1 MIQVCAPAKV
11 NLSLFVNPVVKDE
24 LHEIASLMVKIPLY
38 DVLTFRPSNSLEVVM
53 HGFEISLEDNLVYR
67 AVKAFEE
74 LTGKKMNLRI
84 DVFKRIPVGAGLG
97 GGSSDA
103 AAVLKTLTNLS
114 GIYDKNVREIAR
126 SLGSDVSFFM
136 TPHHAVVLGQGEDV
150 RPLPFYNPP
159 PFIVVLPKEGEALP
173 TQMVYQEFDIRK
185 GRYYP
190 GYYSRYS
197 ICEALRDN
205 EFYTTTGDE
214 PLTNGSSGA
223 KLHSCFVKL
232 KAYFENWSEV
242 LGKQAFCKR
251 FFYNDLGDIVEAE
264 YPRLA
269 WIKAQIEEMGGLR
282 VFVSGAGPTLIGIF
296 DDPIMAI
303 RAACRVRQRFGN
315 RVLMIR
321 NGVCYGRLCD

>member
-11 NLSLFVNPVVKDE
+11 NLSLFVNPFVRDS

-38 DVLTFRPSNSLEVVM
+38 DVLTFKPSNELEVVM
-53 HGFEISLEDNLVYR
+53 HGFEISLEHNLVYR

-74 LTGKKMNLRI
+74 LTGKQIKLRI

-103 AAVLKTLTNLS
+103 AAVLRTLTKLS
-114 GIYDKNVREIAR
+114 GVYDKNVREIAR

-136 TPHHAVVLGQGEDV
+136 TPHHAVVLGQGEVV
-150 RPLPFYNPP
+150 RPVPFYNPP
-159 PFIVVLPKEGEALP
+159 PFIVVLPKEGESLS
-173 TQMVYQEFDIRK
+173 TQMVYQEFDRK
-185 GRYYP
+185 NNWS
-190 GYYSRYS
+190 YSFEL
-197 ICEALRDN
+197 ICNTIRDN
-205 EFYTTTGDE
+205 EFYSTTTDE
-214 PLTNGSSGA
+214 PLTNGDSDA

-232 KAYFENWSEV
+232 KAYFENWAEV
-242 LGKQAFCKR
+242 LGKRAFCKR
-251 FFYNDLGDIVEAE
+251 FFYNDLGPIVEAKC
-264 YPRLA
+264 PHLA
-269 WIKAQIEEMGGLR
+269 LIEALIEEMGGLR

-296 DDPIMAI
+296 DDPVRAI
-303 RAACRVRQRFGN
+303 RAACRVRQMFGN